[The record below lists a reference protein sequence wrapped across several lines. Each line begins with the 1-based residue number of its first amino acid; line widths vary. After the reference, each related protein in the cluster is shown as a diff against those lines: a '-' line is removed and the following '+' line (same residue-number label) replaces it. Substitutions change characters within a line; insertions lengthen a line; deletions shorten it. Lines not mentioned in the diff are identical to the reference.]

1 MCYFLQP
8 GNFLLKGLEDM
19 ILEHKVKTV
28 KMPVFVTL
36 QEGLRL
42 TLVSNYMQILKLA
55 LVINM

>member
-1 MCYFLQP
+1 
-8 GNFLLKGLEDM
+8 M
-19 ILEHKVKTV
+19 ILKHKVKTV

-55 LVINM
+55 LVIKM